1 MAAGGAI
8 VLAAAISCTPATHA
22 DNASAAP
29 ASAATPARASGTA
42 PSAPNH
48 GGPPA
53 LTPPL
58 TTAFEVDP
66 GGLRASQAQVLSDA
80 VLWSR
85 ADGGIG
91 APFRSSIFEFSIA
104 HGTTQI
110 RHASP
115 DGMIIQELLA
125 SESWIVWF
133 DAAQGDGSDARLFAL
148 PRHGGTPQLVD
159 DMAKHVPLAIAPD
172 IALDGADLYWSVPS
186 MVGTTWH
193 GELRHQR
200 LPDGPVEV
208 VVPARDGFVIDWP
221 TARDGNIAYDLTAQR
236 PSLDSRVIYR
246 TPDGATTAVNAQAS
260 SEPAMGD
267 GFIVF
272 KQAQRFDT
280 GELAVFVTVT
290 GVVSVLGPGGEPR
303 VSGRYATW
311 YVGRPSEVRLAS
323 PLDACVL
330 PIASDS
336 ASGMISVSAPSIGAG
351 RVAWLRRDTTNPAP
365 VDRFIV
371 AQIPQSLCGRS

>member
-1 MAAGGAI
+1 MAAAGVI
-8 VLAAAISCTPATHA
+8 LLAAAISCTPATRGETGS
-22 DNASAAP
+22 ASAT
-29 ASAATPARASGTA
+29 TPTRPSTTA
-42 PSAPNH
+42 PSPSSH
-48 GGPPA
+48 VGPPA

-66 GGLRASQAQVLSDA
+66 GGLRASQAQILPDA

-91 APFRSSIFEFSIA
+91 TPFRSTIFEFSIA
-104 HGTTQI
+104 DGTTQI
-110 RHASP
+110 RHTSP
-115 DGMIIQELLA
+115 DGVIIQELLA

-159 DMAKHVPLAIAPD
+159 DMARHVPLAIAPD

-186 MVGTTWH
+186 MVGTTWR

-221 TARDGNIAYDLTAQR
+221 TARGGNIAYDLTAQR

-280 GELAVFVTVT
+280 GELAVFVTAT

-330 PIASDS
+330 PIAFDS
-336 ASGMISVSAPSIGAG
+336 VGDMISVSAPSIGSG
-351 RVAWLRRDTTNPAP
+351 RVAWLRRDTTTLTPL
-365 VDRFIV
+365 DRFIV
-371 AQIPQSLCGRS
+371 AQIPQSLCGRN

>member
-1 MAAGGAI
+1 MAAAGAI
-8 VLAAAISCTPATHA
+8 LLAAAISCTPATRA
-22 DNASAAP
+22 ETASP
-29 ASAATPARASGTA
+29 SAATPPQ
-42 PSAPNH
+42 PSATTPSASSRV
-48 GGPPA
+48 GPPA

-58 TTAFEVDP
+58 TSAFEVDP
-66 GGLRASQAQVLSDA
+66 GGLRTSQAQILSDA

-91 APFRSSIFEFSIA
+91 TPFRSTIFEFSIA
-104 HGTTQI
+104 DGTTQI

-133 DAAQGDGSDARLFAL
+133 DAAQADGSDARLFAL

-159 DMAKHVPLAIAPD
+159 DMAKHIPLAIAPD
-172 IALDGADLYWSVPS
+172 IALDGDDLYWSVPS
-186 MVGTTWH
+186 MIGTTWH
-193 GELRHQR
+193 GELRHKR

-208 VVPARDGFVIDWP
+208 LVAARDGFVIDWP
-221 TARDGNIAYDLTAQR
+221 TARGGNVAYDLTAQQ

-246 TPDGATTAVNAQAS
+246 TPDGRTTTVNAQPS

-272 KQAQRFDT
+272 KRAQRFDT
-280 GELAVFVTVT
+280 GELAVFVTAT

-323 PLDACVL
+323 PLDACVV

-336 ASGMISVSAPSIGAG
+336 VSGTISVSAPSIGAG
-351 RVAWLRRDTTNPAP
+351 RVAWLRRDTTTSAP
-365 VDRFIV
+365 SDRFIV
-371 AQIPQSLCGRS
+371 AQIPQSVCGRN